1 MTPAPETDRFRTL
14 GNRVSW
20 LLVPYVAVA
29 QFATLGTPIVKLV
42 HPAVGITWLTYEAV
56 VLLLLAAVSAP
67 WLVRRR
73 RELGRTAG
81 FALLAFTALLLYA
94 AVSAIVRPDPHVR
107 INEEHWDVATPFL
120 VAPLLTAWLA
130 MCAAVG
136 LVLAADRGR
145 RLRVLAVAAATAI
158 VCAFA
163 AWPLHAAATRS
174 IRFSTGQGGAAVIHV
189 MLLLI
194 AALGVACL
202 LRVSGRRAR
211 GLSLA
216 LVGAALV
223 GIVATQWGGALITL
237 GVWAVLL
244 LLGRIR
250 RTEPTR
256 ERGRRVEVT
265 GAGPRRWWPFV
276 VGAGALAVVG
286 PLIPGASR
294 VLSLA
299 DPQRLSNLEVS
310 MRLWAADPATIVFGT
325 GPGGVW
331 PWHFFE
337 SMTVHPK
344 HYETPAG
351 SVLGTPHSTPLAALV
366 ELGVVGAILLA
377 AVLVAVALLALG
389 ARTPSARWAPAAAL
403 LASLVA
409 FLFDTYLLRNFGIA
423 VWWWAVVAL
432 VATWP
437 TTPPLSAP
445 SEE

>member
-1 MTPAPETDRFRTL
+1 MTPETDRFRTL

-29 QFATLGTPIVKLV
+29 QFATLGTPVVKLV
-42 HPAVGITWLTYEAV
+42 YPAIGITWLTYEAV
-56 VLLLLAAVSAP
+56 VLLVLAAVSAP

-73 RELGRTAG
+73 RELGRFAG
-81 FALLAFTALLLYA
+81 FAMLAFTALVAYA
-94 AVSAIVRPDPHVR
+94 AASAIVRPDPHVQ

-120 VAPLLTAWLA
+120 VAPLVTAWVAMLA
-130 MCAAVG
+130 GVG

-145 RLRVLAVAAATAI
+145 RLRVLTVAAATAL
-158 VCAFA
+158 VSAFA

-174 IRFSTGQGGAAVIHV
+174 IRFSTGQGGAAVVHV
-189 MLLLI
+189 VLLLI

-202 LRVSGRRAR
+202 LRVSGRRDR
-211 GLSLA
+211 GFGLA

-223 GIVATQWGGALITL
+223 GIVATQSRGALITL

-244 LLGRIR
+244 LLGR
-250 RTEPTR
+250 
-256 ERGRRVEVT
+256 VT

-310 MRLWAADPATIVFGT
+310 LKLWAADPATIVLGT

-344 HYETPAG
+344 HYETVAG
-351 SVLGTPHSTPLAALV
+351 SVLGTAHSTPLAALV

-377 AVLVAVALLALG
+377 AVLGAVALLALG
-389 ARTPSARWAPAAAL
+389 ARTPSARWVVAAAL

-423 VWWWAVVAL
+423 VWWWAAVAL

-437 TTPPLSAP
+437 TEENPCASAT
-445 SEE
+445 